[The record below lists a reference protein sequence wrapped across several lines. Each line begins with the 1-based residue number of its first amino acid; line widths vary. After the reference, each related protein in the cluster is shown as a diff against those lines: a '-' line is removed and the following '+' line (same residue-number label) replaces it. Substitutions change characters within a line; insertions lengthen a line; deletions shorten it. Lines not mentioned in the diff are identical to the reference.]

1 MEYFVFRPLRLSL
14 IGRFKFIHICYVIGI
29 LVIGYIS
36 HEDLRT
42 AEEKLQIMGLAYKLN
57 NIILE
62 VRRYEKN
69 YLLYNTPQA
78 LQENAKYIDLALKTQ
93 KDMSDKVEKLKV
105 APMLEELS
113 SHLETYRRSFRL
125 FTRTDPANPDLHKNI
140 IEKIRLQGQ
149 QMVGLSENLVK
160 FEHAQIYSILK
171 ELKQQLVIW
180 AAIAILLSIL
190 IPFLIFS
197 RIFDPLTIIKKA
209 TKDIAQGR
217 FKKLEIPATRDEM
230 QQVMEAFNTMV
241 QELEHRQDQ
250 LVQSKK
256 LSSIGT
262 LTAGV
267 AHQLNNPLNNIS
279 TSCQIAI
286 DDMESNDRE
295 LIRRMLKNIEQET
308 HRARDI
314 VKGLLEFSRLQEF
327 TLRPSSLINIV
338 NRAVELVKSQI
349 PADIIITVDV
359 PEDLVLPV
367 DIQRMQEVFLNLLI
381 NASQSIE
388 HQGTITIGARV
399 DEQEDC
405 VFIEIT
411 DTGQGIPTEIRGQLF
426 DPFYTTKEEG
436 KGTGLGLS
444 VVYGIIQRHH
454 GEISVESTPGE
465 GASFYI
471 KLPLG

>member
-1 MEYFVFRPLRLSL
+1 
-14 IGRFKFIHICYVIGI
+14 VIGI

-42 AEEKLQIMGLAYKLN
+42 AEEKLRIMGLAYKLN

-78 LQENAKYIDLALKTQ
+78 LQENAKYIDLALKTG
-93 KDMSDKVEKLKV
+93 KDISNRVEKLKI
-105 APMLEELS
+105 APMLEQLNN
-113 SHLETYRRSFRL
+113 HLHTYRRSFRQ
-125 FTRTDPANPDLHKNI
+125 FTAAGPTSPDLHKDI
-140 IEKIRLQGQ
+140 IEEIRLQGQ
-149 QMVGLSENLVK
+149 QMVELSENLVK

-197 RIFDPLTIIKKA
+197 RIFDPLTVIKKA

-217 FKKLEIPATRDEM
+217 FKKLEVTATRDEM

-286 DDMESNDRE
+286 DDLDSRDPE
-295 LIRRMLKNIEQET
+295 LLRRMLNNIEQET

-327 TLRPSSLINIV
+327 SLRPSPLINIV
-338 NRAVELVKSQI
+338 NRAIELVKSQI
-349 PADIIITVDV
+349 PADIVISVDV

-367 DIQRMQEVFLNLLI
+367 DIQRMQEVFLNLII

-388 HQGTITIGARV
+388 HQGTITITAST
-399 DEQEDC
+399 DEHENSAL
-405 VFIEIT
+405 IEIR
-411 DTGQGIPTEIRGQLF
+411 DTGQGIPKEIRGQLF

-444 VVYGIIQRHH
+444 IVYGIIQRHH

-465 GASFYI
+465 GASFHI